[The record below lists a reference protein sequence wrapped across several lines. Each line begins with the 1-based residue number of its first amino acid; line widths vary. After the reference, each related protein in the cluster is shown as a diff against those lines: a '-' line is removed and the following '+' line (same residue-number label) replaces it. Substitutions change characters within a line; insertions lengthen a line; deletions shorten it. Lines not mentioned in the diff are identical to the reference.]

1 MRYPATAAVT
11 TWLTG
16 RGLPSTVWD
25 WAAPHSCRQADARWP
40 AAAAA
45 AHPVT
50 LHLWLLVLPRLRC
63 SRCCHLGCPTPLIR
77 QLLLPLALQG
87 RRFSRPKRLNAY
99 KEWLKQFAADGEREG
114 AGGGVAGSWLPR
126 QSSDDLLL
134 DTIMLRLRL
143 GDGLDL
149 RQLAASHVEGEEAA
163 ERVRA
168 ALQPHVERG
177 WVVAGGGGGS
187 GEVQQVLRL
196 ADPQGFVVS
205 NDIIS
210 DVFAA
215 FDITEED

>member
-1 MRYPATAAVT
+1 MLSPSP
-11 TWLTG
+11 
-16 RGLPSTVWD
+16 LP
-25 WAAPHSCRQADARWP
+25 
-40 AAAAA
+40 
-45 AHPVT
+45 
-50 LHLWLLVLPRLRC
+50 
-63 SRCCHLGCPTPLIR
+63 
-77 QLLLPLALQG
+77 LQG

-149 RQLAASHVEGEEAA
+149 RQLAASHVEGDEAA

-168 ALQPHVERG
+168 ALRPHIERG
-177 WVVAGGGGGS
+177 WVVASGGGGG
-187 GEVQQVLRL
+187 VQRVRL
-196 ADPQGFVVS
+196 ADPQGFVIS

>member
-1 MRYPATAAVT
+1 MRRPCCRCCRNPSGHLLTAAAPLPLPPVAPS
-11 TWLTG
+11 
-16 RGLPSTVWD
+16 GLPLPFASL
-25 WAAPHSCRQADARWP
+25 ASC
-40 AAAAA
+40 
-45 AHPVT
+45 
-50 LHLWLLVLPRLRC
+50 LP
-63 SRCCHLGCPTPLIR
+63 SSS
-77 QLLLPLALQG
+77 LPLQG

-99 KEWLKQFAADGEREG
+99 KEWLKQFAADGEREA

-126 QSSDDLLL
+126 QSSDELLL

-168 ALQPHVERG
+168 ALRPHIERG
-177 WVVAGGGGGS
+177 WVVAGGGGG
-187 GEVQQVLRL
+187 GEVQRVRL

>member
-1 MRYPATAAVT
+1 
-11 TWLTG
+11 
-16 RGLPSTVWD
+16 
-25 WAAPHSCRQADARWP
+25 
-40 AAAAA
+40 
-45 AHPVT
+45 
-50 LHLWLLVLPRLRC
+50 
-63 SRCCHLGCPTPLIR
+63 
-77 QLLLPLALQG
+77 
-87 RRFSRPKRLNAY
+87 
-99 KEWLKQFAADGEREG
+99 
-114 AGGGVAGSWLPR
+114 VAGSWLPR